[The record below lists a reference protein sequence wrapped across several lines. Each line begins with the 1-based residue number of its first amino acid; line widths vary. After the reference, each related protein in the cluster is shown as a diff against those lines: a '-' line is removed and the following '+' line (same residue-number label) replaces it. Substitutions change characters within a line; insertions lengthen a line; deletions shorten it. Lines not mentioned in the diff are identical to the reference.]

1 MEKKVLIIE
10 DDTDLVD
17 LIGMHLKDIGCLV
30 ETSQEGPAGLEMALK
45 NPYDLII
52 LDLMLPGMDGLEICR
67 QLRSEN
73 KTVPILMLTS
83 KSEELDK
90 ILGLELGANDYITK
104 PFSIRELLARV
115 KTNLRSMEA
124 VKKEAMARDD
134 QTELRFGNLVVNFE
148 KRRVMIGE
156 KPVELTA
163 REFDLL
169 AHFVRHPG
177 RTYTREQ
184 LLNEIWGYQFSG
196 YDHTVNSHIN
206 RLRNKIEADPAKP
219 DYIRTIWGV
228 GYRFAEPGELET

>member
-1 MEKKVLIIE
+1 
-10 DDTDLVD
+10 
-17 LIGMHLKDIGCLV
+17 
-30 ETSQEGPAGLEMALK
+30 
-45 NPYDLII
+45 
-52 LDLMLPGMDGLEICR
+52 
-67 QLRSEN
+67 
-73 KTVPILMLTS
+73 
-83 KSEELDK
+83 
-90 ILGLELGANDYITK
+90 
-104 PFSIRELLARV
+104 
-115 KTNLRSMEA
+115 